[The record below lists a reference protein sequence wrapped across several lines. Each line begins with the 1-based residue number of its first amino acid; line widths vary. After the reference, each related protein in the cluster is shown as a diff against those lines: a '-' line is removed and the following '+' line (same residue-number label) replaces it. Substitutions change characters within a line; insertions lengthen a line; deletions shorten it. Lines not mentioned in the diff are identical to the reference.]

1 MPQTPLAKT
10 CCSSNQRMEGAMRK
24 TTLMCILFSIL
35 FGASP
40 SLARPT
46 VDWAGKLG
54 INLSCGSK
62 IAAWIYRMMARS
74 QAGPIAEIGADPMAP
89 A

>member
-1 MPQTPLAKT
+1 
-10 CCSSNQRMEGAMRK
+10 MRK

-46 VDWAGKLG
+46 VDWAGKPR

-62 IAAWIYRMMARS
+62 IAAGYRMMARS

>member
-1 MPQTPLAKT
+1 
-10 CCSSNQRMEGAMRK
+10 MRK

-46 VDWAGKLG
+46 VDWAGKPR

-62 IAAWIYRMMARS
+62 IAAWISNDGKISGRTNRGNWRGSDGACLTPSQRSFARS
-74 QAGPIAEIGADPMAP
+74 Y
-89 A
+89 